1 MYYEGAMSEERSRRA
16 RNDKRKERE
25 EPAAAKEPSEPEPAS
40 AVDDPET
47 EDVPAEE
54 SAAATD
60 DGDALDEPAGAP
72 PPVAKSFG
80 DWITGARIPREMA
93 LLFGLIMPAMLL
105 AVNMWKVHPFT
116 VDDSYISFRYA
127 RNLARGL
134 GLVYNEG
141 ERIEGYTNFL
151 WTVLLAGG
159 IKLGIDPDR
168 FAKILG
174 AASAFGSLGLTYAI
188 SDRLSPYRTLPC
200 VATWL
205 LASTILFSGY
215 AVFGLETGAFV
226 CLILAGTYL
235 FLREAEPFARPGQ
248 PTPPPGAF
256 PWSGLVF
263 ALAVLTRPEAPMY
276 IGILALFLGRRI
288 LDRQNILR
296 GALFTAPWVA
306 HLLWRHSYYGSWVPN
321 TLSAKTG
328 NIDGQLLVGLDYVRN
343 YVFHAGPVVY
353 LAFGGLAI
361 GLVARRRDLLAIS
374 AIGVAV
380 MLYVVLVG
388 GDWMKY
394 FRFLAPF
401 EPFCFLLVDVAVRRV
416 IDRRHLATNLA
427 MSLFAITVIG
437 HRAGMLREA
446 QTDLLTKEKRFWDM
460 AAGGTANWLVQ
471 NTTRGEMAIGDIGYV
486 GWLTDYPILDLLG
499 LVDPVISKLPG
510 GYTQKL
516 GPGFNE
522 RFFDKKPDYML
533 LISSNVD
540 CMHPSVPG
548 SQVIF
553 RDRRFLPMY
562 QMAGKVPLDGGFAW
576 CIFKKK

>member
-1 MYYEGAMSEERSRRA
+1 MEVASA
-16 RNDKRKERE
+16 
-25 EPAAAKEPSEPEPAS
+25 PAS
-40 AVDDPET
+40 APASELEDPVT
-47 EDVPAEE
+47 EDVPTEDGGAE
-54 SAAATD
+54 
-60 DGDALDEPAGAP
+60 DGDGDDAEDAEDADDVHRHAGRAE
-72 PPVAKSFG
+72 PPVAHSLG
-80 DWITGARIPREMA
+80 AWMGGARLPRETA
-93 LLFGLIMPAMLL
+93 LLFGLVLPALML
-105 AVNMWKVHPFT
+105 AANMWSVHSFT

-127 RNLARGL
+127 RNFARGL

-151 WTVLLAGG
+151 WTVILAGG

-168 FAKILG
+168 LAKILG

-205 LASTILFSGY
+205 LASSIVFSGY

-235 FLREAEPFARPGQ
+235 FLREAGPFQRPGEEA
-248 PTPPPGAF
+248 PSPDAF
-256 PWSGLVF
+256 PWSGVVF
-263 ALAVLTRPEAPMY
+263 ALAGLTRPEAPAY

-288 LDRQNILR
+288 FARQNLVR
-296 GALFTAPWVA
+296 GALFVAPMLA
-306 HLLWRHSYYGSWVPN
+306 HLIFRKVYYGPGMLA
-321 TLSAKTG
+321 TLAAKTG
-328 NIDGQLLVGLDYVRN
+328 NLEGQIPMGLGYVQN
-343 YVFHAGPVVY
+343 YIFHAGPIVY
-353 LAFGGLAI
+353 FALLGLAI
-361 GLVARRRDLLAIS
+361 GVVRKRRDLLALA
-374 AIGVAV
+374 AIGTFVL
-380 MLYVVLVG
+380 LYVIVVG

-401 EPFCFLLVDVAVRRV
+401 EPFCFLLVDVGARRIV
-416 IDRRHLATNLA
+416 DRRNQATNLA
-427 MSLFAITVIG
+427 LAFFTIAMIA

-446 QTDLLTKEKRFWDM
+446 QIDLLTKEKRFWDM
-460 AAGGTANWLVQ
+460 AAGGTASWLVQ

-522 RFFDKKPDYML
+522 RFFDKKPPYML
-533 LISSNVD
+533 LISSHID
-540 CMHPSVPG
+540 CQHPSVPG
-548 SQVIF
+548 SQVIYH
-553 RDRRFLPMY
+553 DPRFLPMY
-562 QMAGKVPLDGGFAW
+562 QVAGKVPLDGGFAW
-576 CIFKKK
+576 CIYKKKN